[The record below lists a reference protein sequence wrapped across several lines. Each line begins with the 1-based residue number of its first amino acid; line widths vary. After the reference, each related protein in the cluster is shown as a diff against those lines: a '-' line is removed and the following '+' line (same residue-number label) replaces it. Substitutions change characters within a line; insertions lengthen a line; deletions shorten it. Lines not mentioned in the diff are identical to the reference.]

1 MLKIKSGIHLFSK
14 QGKGGVGSDNSTP
27 NVANVGATLHLSA
40 VK

>member
-14 QGKGGVGSDNSTP
+14 QGKGVKGGVGSDNSTL
-27 NVANVGATLHLSA
+27 NVGDTLHLPA